1 MFQRIHSWFLLNI
14 AAAGIVMMML
24 PVSTIKITPSG
35 FEGSKVRII
44 EMDAFGKTET
54 VDGEKSDAGR
64 NKLLPISIILSVIV
78 SLVTL
83 FFAKSKTVKL
93 KLCGLNYILICLT
106 IVLIFFY
113 CDLQTGSKNI
123 LMTSDYHAGAVMPFL
138 QLLGNFFS
146 VLRIKLDS
154 RALNVIEQL

>member
-14 AAAGIVMMML
+14 TAAGIIMLLL

-44 EMDAFGKTET
+44 EMDAFEKTET

-64 NKLLPISIILSVIV
+64 NILLPISIILSVIV

-93 KLCGLNYILICLT
+93 KLCGLNYVLICFT
-106 IVLIFFY
+106 IVLILFY
-113 CDLQTGSKNI
+113 CDLQSSTKNI
-123 LMTSDYHAGAVMPFL
+123 LTASEYHTGTLMPFV
-138 QLLGNFFS
+138 QLLMNFFS
-146 VLRIKLDS
+146 VREI
-154 RALNVIEQL
+154 RRG